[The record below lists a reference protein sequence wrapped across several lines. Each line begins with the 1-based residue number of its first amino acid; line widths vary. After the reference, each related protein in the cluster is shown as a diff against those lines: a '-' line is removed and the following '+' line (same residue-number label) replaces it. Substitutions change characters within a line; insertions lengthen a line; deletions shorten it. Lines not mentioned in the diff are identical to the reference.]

1 MSELSIPLFIKK
13 NQNTLIQY
21 AGLLLVLIAF
31 TVMTDGA
38 LLSDFNIRTILKQ
51 LVVLFTI
58 SVGMVFVF
66 SHGGMD
72 ISAGAVIALS
82 SMVAIYT
89 INAGA
94 PLAVGVLAAIAVS
107 VACYMVNVIISN
119 LFGLMAVI
127 SSLAI
132 MFVARG
138 LVTYQ
143 VSTSSAKIALTDTGV
158 LREIGR
164 SMPIIITIIV
174 LVGVVGYVIFHFTK
188 IGKHSKAIGDN
199 PLAASQ
205 SGVRVK
211 YTKLISYAIAG
222 VLVGCASILSLS
234 RSAVVSENT
243 GMGMEMDVIVA
254 LVLGGMA
261 LNGGSRS
268 KMSSAFVGSI
278 TYVVLNNGLVMVGVA
293 PEVVSLIRGIIF
305 LLVVFLLLRRPR
317 GEVMPR

>member
-1 MSELSIPLFIKK
+1 MKSFLKK
-13 NQNTLIQY
+13 HQNALIQY
-21 AGLLLVLIAF
+21 AGLLLVLLVF

-72 ISAGAVIALS
+72 ISVGAVVALS
-82 SMVAIYT
+82 SMSAIFVM
-89 INAGA
+89 NAGA
-94 PLAVGVLAAIAVS
+94 PLIVGVLVSVIVS
-107 VACYMVNVIISN
+107 VACYAINVIVANQFRI
-119 LFGLMAVI
+119 MAVI

-143 VSTSSAKIALTDTGV
+143 VSTSSAKIALENAKP
-158 LREIGR
+158 LRELGKN
-164 SMPIIITIIV
+164 MPLIITIIIV
-174 LVGVVGYVIFHFTK
+174 VGVIGYILFHLTK
-188 IGKHSKAIGDN
+188 IGKQNKAIGDN

-205 SGVRVK
+205 SGVRVNRMK
-211 YTKLISYAIAG
+211 VVAYVLAGILIG
-222 VLVGCASILSLS
+222 LASILSLS
-234 RSAVVSENT
+234 RSAVISENT
-243 GMGMEMDVIVA
+243 GMGLEMDVIVA
-254 LVLGGMA
+254 LILGGMA

-268 KMSSAFVGSI
+268 RMSSAFVGSI
-278 TYVVLNNGLVMVGVA
+278 TFVLLNNGLVMVGVA
-293 PEVVSLIRGIIF
+293 PEVVSLVKGIIF
-305 LLVVFLLLRRPR
+305 LAVVFLLLRRPG